1 MLFCYF
7 LIVNR
12 NLIITNYCYLL
23 FPFIIIYYFLFIIHH
38 LLFSSLINFI
48 KNFEYINIMPTIIT
62 VHLFTPKLNQT
73 AICWCYR
80 NEKQKTAI
88 IITIISFLSIEEN
101 DRC

>member
-1 MLFCYF
+1 
-7 LIVNR
+7 
-12 NLIITNYCYLL
+12 
-23 FPFIIIYYFLFIIHH
+23 
-38 LLFSSLINFI
+38 
-48 KNFEYINIMPTIIT
+48 MPTIIT